1 MTGMSEN
8 NSSNETGNCG
18 PACEGETLII
28 EVMGKDCPEG
38 PRFRLFDTSNR
49 EQQEQL
55 ENQAETEKLDV
66 SALHVWPWKGQP
78 SGNVWLDIEA
88 EEGSP
93 IRIPLFSGVAS
104 TPRQPEGQW
113 NRIWPVVPLTLLN
126 DPDPEPGRDS
136 DSAVP
141 VRPGFIYIFRN
152 GTLWREL
159 EVRNS
164 DAGTLEFCDVR
175 LMDYREPGVPG
186 VKSDRRSVVGKP
198 QPSIW
203 LPVCEMNTSIMGEF
217 QLAFSEVQLSAR
229 QLTYLELNNAARQA
243 RCQSLSGPEPQVASQ
258 YSPLQTATPG
268 QLVSLSAFPEMR
280 LREPEL
286 EQRLRRPWKQ
296 IYDLSGTYASNLFEQ
311 AAREVQDFNAGGESA
326 DEAWEAAC
334 YRDCPLRGTP
344 AARVDAFLADR
355 DSEEANTEL
364 WQSLASAEDA
374 LASAK
379 ANHHAGVVLED
390 RLFAIRHR
398 LASGSEARR
407 FMNSLLEAIEQKPH
421 GDSAQLVYRLMGPE
435 RLGGQEN
442 GLHRHFKE
450 IDTSRFGPLH
460 AHLFTAQR
468 QLAREELAMAQ
479 TQLASLMGQSV
490 NQAAMA
496 DLFNLSGAD
505 YIEGFACT
513 GDIFQILAMDPGS
526 LDHLARVEVANE
538 SQVRDANHLVLKIVE
553 DGSEEPLHC
562 MLFPSDMADSSGSV
576 EESGTRGECG
586 DGRCRPEDLKKLSD
600 EQPEQYAVQT
610 LTAAV
615 LAGVAKFDDIDLS
628 SQTKRWM
635 AGIDA
640 ILDGIDKNVRS
651 LANRLKSH
659 AYVLD
664 SRLYGPLL
672 RMAKARDPSLLGS
685 VKLVARNAVPE
696 GWIILGLRDPVSG
709 LDMGLTKAD
718 REYVHRTNGHKRFYG
733 EYLNADGTPLAST
746 RKSNVPDLADTD
758 EARRMQVYAAPE
770 SSEVVKA
777 QRDLRRMERLDEF
790 LDRVRVPYLV
800 LIFEAH
806 NVWSEFRLLQSVGAQ
821 KGRTRAGFGMASAAL
836 DLLFAGTIAAERLSK
851 DVGIW
856 KSSSASLSR
865 TAFTINA
872 EIVGRASTRLAD
884 ALPGIVSRRVLGGLV
899 TAGLTITVS
908 LLDMTYEWDT
918 GDLDAAAAYGVS
930 AIGGGM
936 MVMGGLMMTK
946 MAEAGVAPILLGLG
960 PWGWVLAG
968 VTVTIGASLLAA
980 VVDDPPLVDWLK
992 RGPFGAEQ
1000 DNAYP
1005 HLDGS
1010 PEETY
1015 YRLVD
1020 LLARPRIT
1028 IEKVNN
1034 MHARLTEQGYSLDS
1048 WRASDIANINTAVRV
1063 ENNLSAILDAATL
1076 TVAMRTERITRKF
1089 SRRGQRTQRR
1099 LFPDSP
1105 EVLLEQPLPNGK
1117 VFYLALSPRETTEH
1131 SWSGKSV
1138 ITSDVKVKAQWQA
1151 THDFGQAHRNLV
1163 FPAPELQEATTFD
1176 QAEHG
1181 EPDFSETEQLF
1192 WADEQTHKKVEEAT

>member
-1 MTGMSEN
+1 MFEN
-8 NSSNETGNCG
+8 NSSNGTRNCG

-38 PRFRLFDTSNR
+38 QRFRLFDTSNL

-66 SALHVWPWKGQP
+66 SALHAWPWKGQP

-93 IRIPLFSGVAS
+93 IRIPLFSRVAS

-113 NRIWPVVPLTLLN
+113 NRICPVVPLTLLN

-136 DSAVP
+136 DIIVP

-186 VKSDRRSVVGKP
+186 VKSDQRSVVGKP

-229 QLTYLELNNAARQA
+229 QLTYLELNTAARRA
-243 RCQSLSGPEPQVASQ
+243 RCQSLTGPEPRVASQ
-258 YSPLQTATPG
+258 YSPLQTVAPG
-268 QLVSLSAFPEMR
+268 QLVWLYAFPEMR

-326 DEAWEAAC
+326 EEAWEAAC

-364 WQSLASAEDA
+364 WQSLASEEDA
-374 LASAK
+374 LAFAK
-379 ANHHAGVVLED
+379 ANHHACVVLED
-390 RLFAIRHR
+390 RLFSIRHR
-398 LASGSEARR
+398 LAAGLEARR

-450 IDTSRFGPLH
+450 IDTSRFGALH
-460 AHLFTAQR
+460 VHLLTAQR

-479 TQLASLMGQSV
+479 TQLASLLGQYD

-513 GDIFQILAMDPGS
+513 GDMFQILAMDPTS
-526 LDHLARVEVANE
+526 LDHLARVEAANE

-562 MLFPSDMADSSGSV
+562 MLFPSDQADMADSVGSG
-576 EESGTRGECG
+576 EESGAIGEFG

-600 EQPEQYAVQT
+600 EQPEQDAVQT

-615 LAGVAKFDDIDLS
+615 LIGFAKLDDIDLS

-640 ILDGIDKNVRS
+640 ILDGIDKSVRS

-685 VKLVARNAVPE
+685 VKLIARNAVPE

-709 LDMGLTKAD
+709 LDMGLTEAD

-733 EYLNADGTPLAST
+733 EYLDANGTPLAST

-777 QRDLRRMERLDEF
+777 QRDLRRMERLDDF
-790 LDRVRVPYLV
+790 LNRVRVPYLV
-800 LIFEAH
+800 LILEGH
-806 NVWSEFRLLQSVGAQ
+806 NVLTEFSLFQTTFRT
-821 KGRTRAGFGMASAAL
+821 KGLGRAVAGGVSSAIDLGFAM
-836 DLLFAGTIAAERLSK
+836 TIAAERLSK
-851 DVGIW
+851 DVGVW
-856 KSSSASLSR
+856 KSASTSLSK
-865 TAFTINA
+865 TAFTMNKKVMDRASKTISRA
-872 EIVGRASTRLAD
+872 LPEIVTR
-884 ALPGIVSRRVLGGLV
+884 RMLGGLV
-899 TAGLTITVS
+899 AAGLTITVS
-908 LLDMTYEWDT
+908 LMDMVFEWDT
-918 GDLDAAAAYGVS
+918 GDLDASAAYGVS

-936 MVMGGLMMTK
+936 MVMGGLMMAK
-946 MAEAGVAPILLGLG
+946 MAEAGVAPVLLGLG

-968 VTVTIGASLLAA
+968 VTVTIGASLMAA
-980 VVDDPPLVDWLK
+980 VLDDPPLVDWLK
-992 RGPFGAEQ
+992 RGPFGPEQ
-1000 DNAYP
+1000 DNVYS

-1020 LLARPRIT
+1020 LLAKPRIT
-1028 IEKVNN
+1028 IGKVNN
-1034 MHARLTEQGYSLDS
+1034 MQARLSEQGYSLDP
-1048 WRASDIANINTAVRV
+1048 WRARDIANINTVVRV
-1063 ENNLSAILDAATL
+1063 ENNLSAMLDAATL
-1076 TVAMRTERITRKF
+1076 TVAMRTERITRK
-1089 SRRGQRTQRR
+1089 STRRGQRTQRR
-1099 LFPDSP
+1099 LLPDSP
-1105 EVLLEQPLPNGK
+1105 EVMLEQPLPNGK
-1117 VFYLALSPRETTEH
+1117 VFYLALPPRETVEH
-1131 SWSGKSV
+1131 SWSGEAV
-1138 ITSDVKVKAQWQA
+1138 MTSEVKVKAQWQA
-1151 THDFGQAHRNLV
+1151 THDFGQVHRNLV
-1163 FPAPELQEATTFD
+1163 FPAPELHEATTFD

-1181 EPDFSETEQLF
+1181 EPDFSKTEQLF
-1192 WADEQTHKKVEEAT
+1192 WADEQTHKVKEAT